1 MLGRDVAR
9 AAEAAGHEVSALDRA
24 AADVTDAAAVETAVR
39 ERRPKAVVNCA
50 AYTAVDAAE
59 QEPEEALRVNAHG
72 AANVARAA
80 GAVGASVAYP
90 STDYVF
96 DGAKGSP
103 YAESD
108 TPNPLSSYGRSKL
121 AGERA
126 TAEANPRHHL
136 ARSSWLFGL
145 AGRNFVETMLELGAE
160 RGEVVVVDDQIG
172 CPTYTG
178 HLAGAL
184 VRLLATDA
192 FGVHHMAAA
201 GRCSW
206 YEFAVEIFAQAGV
219 DCRVLP
225 CTTAESGRPAPR
237 PAFSALETERA
248 QAVRLPGWREG
259 LAAYL
264 AERKVRA

>member
-1 MLGRDVAR
+1 V
-9 AAEAAGHEVSALDRA
+9 
-24 AADVTDAAAVETAVR
+24 DAAVR
-39 ERRPKAVVNCA
+39 ERRPHAVVNCA
-50 AYTAVDAAE
+50 AFTAVDDAE
-59 QEPEEALRVNAHG
+59 DEPEQALRVNAHG

-80 GAVGASVAYP
+80 AAAGATVAYP

-103 YAESD
+103 YVESD
-108 TPNPLSSYGRSKL
+108 APNPLSSYGRSKL

-126 TAEANPRHHL
+126 TAEANPRHYL
-136 ARSSWLFGL
+136 ARSAWLFGL
-145 AGRNFVETMLELGAE
+145 AGRNFVDTMLGLGGE
-160 RGEVVVVDDQIG
+160 RHDVVVVDDQVG

-178 HLAGAL
+178 HLAEAL

-192 FGVHHMAAA
+192 FGLHHMAAA

-237 PAFSALETERA
+237 PAFSALGSERA
-248 QAVRLPGWREG
+248 DAIRLPGWREG

-264 AERKVRA
+264 AARRVRA